1 MTYCQMVNF
10 AKQLAIRTT
19 SWGGFFEFCMTI
31 AMAFVK
37 NVANPGTSD
46 LYNTFEIAFI
56 KSDSCGRTSRAW
68 GHMLSLMISVE
79 TAEETY
85 YEQLT
90 FSLADD

>member
-1 MTYCQMVNF
+1 MVNF

-19 SWGGFFEFCMTI
+19 SWGGFFEMTLTI
-31 AMAFVK
+31 IMAFIK
-37 NVANPGTSD
+37 NVASPGQSD

-68 GHMLSLMISVE
+68 GHMLSLIVSVE
-79 TAEETY
+79 TPEETY

-90 FSLADD
+90 FSLAD